1 MSFIDPGPK
10 TKNPFSMP
18 PSGFRSKSALAAFVE
33 RPQADCSNRRYDY
46 SIKPPDLAVN
56 SSNFP
61 FMADMETFVLNP
73 SRLTARLFLRGP

>member
-1 MSFIDPGPK
+1 MEAVKRARPQLGVGGRP
-10 TKNPFSMP
+10 
-18 PSGFRSKSALAAFVE
+18 ALAAFVE

-46 SIKPPDLAVN
+46 SIKSPDFAVN